1 MLASGDYN
9 GFLQGWIA
17 KAMAKRHLAKQPS
30 PRDIVLKPIVINSG
44 NASAHMLPPEARTC
58 PTWQTIDT
66 ELTKN

>member
-1 MLASGDYN
+1 MLAPGDYN

-17 KAMAKRHLAKQPS
+17 KAMAKRHLAKPPS

-44 NASAHMLPPEARTC
+44 NAGAYMLPPEARTC